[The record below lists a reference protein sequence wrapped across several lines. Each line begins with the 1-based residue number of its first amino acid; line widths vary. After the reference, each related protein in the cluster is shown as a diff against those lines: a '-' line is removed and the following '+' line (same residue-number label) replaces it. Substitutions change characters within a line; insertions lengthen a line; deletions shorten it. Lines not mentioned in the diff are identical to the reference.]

1 MPAPI
6 RVRGARQHNLRC
18 VDLDLPRGRLVV
30 LTGVSGSGKSSLA
43 LDTIHA
49 EAQRRYA
56 ESLSTY
62 AKQFLERVDRPDVD
76 AVENVPPTVAIE
88 PRNRTLTSRSTVG
101 TATETADYLRLLMA
115 RAGRTRCPDCDR
127 DVRPDTVEDAA
138 ARLAGLPDGTRIH
151 VAFPPPRSAPR
162 AAGALRASLLAA
174 GYVRVLAAGRE
185 LAVEDAGGALEHP
198 GLLVVADRLVLGPAS
213 RARLV
218 EALAAA
224 FRAGDGEACA
234 AVGGAAGEVLRFTRA
249 FRCGGCGRGF
259 APPTPGLFS
268 FNNPWGACPRCRGFG
283 NLLEFHADVIVPDPA
298 RSLREGAIHPWTA
311 PRYRGRRRR
320 LAAFCARAG
329 ISLDAPWRDLSEP
342 DRRRLLE
349 GAPGFE
355 GVIPF
360 LHGLVEKKYKAYV
373 RFFLR
378 RYQKLGDCPAC
389 AGTRLRPEA
398 LHVRLGGATVVDLS
412 ALPVERLRA
421 FLAGL
426 ELTPLERAV
435 AGLVAD
441 ELDARLEILESVGLG
456 YLSLDRATRT
466 LSGGE
471 AQRIGL
477 ANALGGRLVDTLYV
491 LDEPSVGLHA
501 VDTERLIA
509 ILRRLRDRGNTV
521 LVVEHDL
528 DVMAAADWIVELGPG
543 AGERGGAV
551 TFAGTPAEL
560 AASDGPT
567 GPYLSGLR
575 TIDVPA
581 GPLPLA
587 AAALARGRA
596 APARGSA
603 RWRAAGARNGGGRT
617 ARAAGGR
624 AAVARGAASPA
635 LVLEGASARNL
646 RGVDVR
652 IPLGAVTAVSGVSG
666 SGKSTLVHDTLY
678 RAVAER
684 LGERTGKPYLGQT
697 VGRHRALSGW
707 ERLGGVALVDQSPI
721 GKSPRSNPVTYV
733 GAFAPIREAFAA
745 TPLARARG
753 AGAGAFSFNV
763 AGGRCEACKGDGHE
777 RVEMQFLAD
786 VYVTCP
792 ACGGSRYARET
803 LAFRH
808 RGMSIAEVL
817 TLTVDEAVAHFSD
830 APEVGRRLRVLQ
842 AVGLGYLRLGQPA
855 PALSGGEAQRLK
867 IARALR
873 EAPRG
878 GRGTLYVMDEPSV
891 GLHPEDV
898 ARLLRILRSLAGRGD
913 TVVMVEHHLDL
924 IAAADH
930 VIDLGPGA
938 GAEGGA
944 VLAQGPP
951 AEVAAAPGSR
961 TGAFLRRRLEGRIP
975 RRAGSG
981 ADEARAARAA
991 CA

>member
-6 RVRGARQHNLRC
+6 RVRGARQHNLRG

-43 LDTIHA
+43 LDTLHA
-49 EAQRRYA
+49 ESQRRYA

-88 PRNRTLTSRSTVG
+88 PRNPTLTSRSTVG
-101 TATETADYLRLLMA
+101 TATETADYLRLLVA
-115 RAGRTRCPDCDR
+115 RAGRTRCPACDR

-138 ARLAGLPDGTRIH
+138 ARLGALPDGTRLH
-151 VAFPPPRSAPR
+151 VAFPLPRSAPR
-162 AAGALRASLLAA
+162 AREALRASLLAG
-174 GYVRVLAAGRE
+174 GYVRVLAGGRE
-185 LAVEDAGGALEHP
+185 HAVEDAGRALEDP
-198 GLLVVADRLVLGPAS
+198 ALLVVADRLALAPES
-213 RARLV
+213 RGRLS

-234 AVGGAAGEVLRFTRA
+234 AVGGPAGELLRFTRA
-249 FRCGGCGRGF
+249 FRCGGCGRDF
-259 APPTPGLFS
+259 SAPTPGLLS

-283 NLLEFHADVIVPDPA
+283 NLLEFHADMIVPDPA
-298 RSLREGAIHPWTA
+298 RSLRDGALHPWTA

-329 ISLDAPWRDLSEP
+329 IPQDVPWRELRES

-360 LHGLVEKKYKAYV
+360 LQGLVEKKYKAYV

-378 RYQKLGDCPAC
+378 RYQKPGDCPDC
-389 AGTRLRPEA
+389 AGARLRPEA
-398 LHVRLGGATVVDLS
+398 LHVRLGGLTIAELC

-421 FLAGL
+421 FLAAV
-426 ELTPLERAV
+426 ELAPRERAV
-435 AGLVAD
+435 AGLVAG

-456 YLSLDRATRT
+456 YLSLDRPTRT

-501 VDTERLIA
+501 ADTERLIG

-543 AGERGGAV
+543 AGERGGVV
-551 TFAGTPAEL
+551 TFAGTPAAL
-560 AASDGPT
+560 ADSDGAT
-567 GPYLSGLR
+567 GPYLSGR
-575 TIDVPA
+575 KTVE
-581 GPLPLA
+581 
-587 AAALARGRA
+587 
-596 APARGSA
+596 APARAVPLPGAGLARSRGGRVARLRWSTPGS
-603 RWRAAGARNGGGRT
+603 RNGGGI
-617 ARAAGGR
+617 ARRASAAR
-624 AAVARGAASPA
+624 PAVVRDAALPS
-635 LVLEGASARNL
+635 LVLEGASERNL

-652 IPLGAVTAVSGVSG
+652 IPLGAVTAVAGVSG

-684 LGERTGKPYLGQT
+684 LGERSGKPYLGQT
-697 VGRHRALSGW
+697 VGRHRGLRGW

-733 GAFAPIREAFAA
+733 GAFAPIRAAFAA
-745 TPLARARG
+745 TPLARARS

-763 AGGRCEACKGDGHE
+763 AGGRCEGCKGDGHE

-803 LAFRH
+803 LAYRH
-808 RGMSIAEVL
+808 RGLTIADVL
-817 TLTVDEAVAHFSD
+817 ALTVDEAVVHF
-830 APEVGRRLRVLQ
+830 AAEPEVGRRLRVLQ

-855 PALSGGEAQRLK
+855 PSLSGGEAQRLK

-891 GLHPEDV
+891 GLHPDDV
-898 ARLLRILRSLAGRGD
+898 ARLLRILRGLAARGD

-938 GAEGGA
+938 GADGGA
-944 VLAQGPP
+944 VMAQGRP
-951 AEVAAAPGSR
+951 AEVAATAGSA
-961 TGAFLRRRLEGRIP
+961 TGVFLRRRLEAR
-975 RRAGSG
+975 RERAG
-981 ADEARAARAA
+981 APAAARPRIGAV